1 MNVARAAAGV
11 GAAAVTTLAA
21 EVLVAVLWPAPPLAS
36 FPCDGRVGP
45 DEGDPLRL
53 TVVGD
58 SSCTGTGVD
67 RHDEVW
73 ILLLAH
79 RLSSHTGRPVEIL
92 SLAEGGARS
101 RDVLAHQIRP
111 AVASRPDLVVVSVG
125 ANDVLKG
132 ARMATL
138 ARNMDEIVERLAE
151 CGAPVVVSGVGD
163 LGTIPRLLPPL
174 RQIVTRRARRADQV
188 HADVADRHAA
198 VRAFQWGDA
207 RLQFRTRTDIW
218 SADRLHPN
226 GRGHAIWAETAW
238 RVVEPVTAG
247 LRPPG

>member
-1 MNVARAAAGV
+1 VNVARAAARV
-11 GAAAVTTLAA
+11 GAAAAATLAA
-21 EVLVAVLWPAPPLAS
+21 ELLMAVLWPAPPLDP

-45 DEGDPLRL
+45 DEGDPVRM

-67 RHDEVW
+67 RHEEVW
-73 ILLLAH
+73 ILLVAH
-79 RLSSHTGRPVEIL
+79 RLSRHTGRPVEIV
-92 SLAEGGARS
+92 SFAEGGARS
-101 RDVLAHQIRP
+101 GDVLATQIRP

-132 ARMATL
+132 VRMGTL
-138 ARNMDEIVERLAE
+138 ADNLDAIVQRLAA
-151 CGAPVVVSGVGD
+151 CGVPVIVSGVGD

-174 RQIVTRRARRADQV
+174 RQLVTRRARRADQV
-188 HADVADRHAA
+188 HADVADRHGA
-198 VRAFQWGDA
+198 VKAVQWGDA

-238 RVVEPVTAG
+238 KVVEPVTAG